1 MTRLVIFDLDKTL
14 SKVNVSFAFGKY
26 LYQSKALSSFSM
38 IFLVACYCFHRV
50 GLLPV
55 SLLHTLAF
63 ERIFFK
69 KRASDMEQKIEKFLE
84 DNQKRLFRPWL
95 MQCLEQCKQE
105 EKLVWIQ
112 SSSPD
117 CLVER
122 IAKLLGVT
130 TWYASRYQVA
140 DDGTYASV
148 ALVMDGQTKRKILDE
163 FLQKNLISRNDVT
176 AYSDSMLDLPLLEGV
191 GTVVAVNPEK
201 RLKKIALLRNWQIWE
216 EK

>member
-55 SLLHTLAF
+55 ALLHSLAF
-63 ERIFFK
+63 RRIFSK
-69 KRASDMEQKIEKFLE
+69 KKASDMEQKIERFLQGH
-84 DNQKRLFRPWL
+84 QKTLFRSSL
-95 MQCLEQCKQE
+95 VQCLEQYKQE
-105 EKLVWIQ
+105 ETLVWIQ

-117 CLVER
+117 CLVDP

-140 DDGTYASV
+140 SDGTYASV
-148 ALVMDGQTKRKILDE
+148 SLVMDGQTKRKILDE
-163 FLQKNLISRNDVT
+163 FLQKNLISKKEVT
-176 AYSDSMLDLPLLEGV
+176 AYSDSVLDLPLLEGV

-201 RLKKIALLRNWQIWE
+201 RLKKIALLRNWQVWE